1 MLFLLKNVIIE
12 DGDTMNKK
20 KKEVRT
26 TYEISKSRFI
36 TSLKPVESIDDAKLF
51 FAQIKDEF
59 DDATHNVT
67 TYIIGKT
74 GEAGHYSDDGE
85 PSGTAGL
92 PALDVFRKNK
102 ITNFACVITRYFG
115 GIKLGAGGLIRAY
128 STAAS
133 LALKEAG
140 ISEII
145 EYMHLEIEF
154 AYPFHDIIENRLQN
168 VTIISREF
176 STNIKMIIKINRNNF
191 EKVKDMLIYTTN
203 NMIKITI
210 L

>member
-12 DGDTMNKK
+12 DGDTMNTI

-128 STAAS
+128 ANSTK
-133 LALKEAG
+133 LCLKKTKIIKLEKLLKIKIIIPYEKNKTFLKIINEENILEKNFDTG
-140 ISEII
+140 ITYIILISEKRK
-145 EYMHLEIEF
+145 ELLDSLNFSYEVL
-154 AYPFHDIIENRLQN
+154 DENY
-168 VTIISREF
+168 F
-176 STNIKMIIKINRNNF
+176 
-191 EKVKDMLIYTTN
+191 
-203 NMIKITI
+203 
-210 L
+210 